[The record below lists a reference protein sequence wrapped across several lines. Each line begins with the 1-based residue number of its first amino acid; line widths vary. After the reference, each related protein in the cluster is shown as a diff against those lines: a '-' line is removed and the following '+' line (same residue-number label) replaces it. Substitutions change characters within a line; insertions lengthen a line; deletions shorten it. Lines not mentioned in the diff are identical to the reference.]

1 MKKILGVVMILFI
14 LIGIVIIN
22 GPTKEKNMKKY
33 LSFYYDMSRKESSQL
48 LKDEERL
55 SSRWKDVIFG
65 RLDQIVSQKG
75 YHALIENRIVDIPR
89 TYVRLGI
96 SSIHISHIQLSQ
108 IEENRYVYEAE
119 LTVAYV
125 DGSTK
130 TGKVSGKIYLQK
142 ERGKWKVSGL
152 VEEQCDLKIH

>member
-65 RLDQIVSQKG
+65 RLDQIVSQKV
-75 YHALIENRIVDIPR
+75 YHALIENR
-89 TYVRLGI
+89 
-96 SSIHISHIQLSQ
+96 
-108 IEENRYVYEAE
+108 
-119 LTVAYV
+119 
-125 DGSTK
+125 
-130 TGKVSGKIYLQK
+130 
-142 ERGKWKVSGL
+142 
-152 VEEQCDLKIH
+152 